1 MSYNPD
7 NPELPDGSDPTA
19 LPSEAKEARPYR
31 DHGKRAFANLIQPTD
46 LTVSKPKVPI
56 VTSQSKNPSRELA
69 KMFDMAIAVAALMED
84 EFEFSELYHTY
95 IDMFRNDP
103 DPKIRMAAGD
113 RIVKMVKDALVA
125 GGAVS
130 KVVESVQIRSPDGT
144 TAERSVIN
152 RSIIRSFQEDNS
164 HARPEPEVIPAALV
178 QAVGEVGNEAVLDP
192 NAPAIADPTVAPVDD
207 SFGGS
212 GGAGDGDGPSGIDPP
227 VGVPGDPV
235 VRPDPAQ

>member
-31 DHGKRAFANLIQPTD
+31 DHGKRAFANLIQPTQI
-46 LTVSKPKVPI
+46 VEARPKAPI

-69 KMFDMAIAVAALMED
+69 KMFDMAIAVAALMEE

-113 RIVKMVKDALVA
+113 RIMKMVKDALVA

-164 HARPEPEVIPAALV
+164 HARPEPEVIPPALI
-178 QAVGEVGNEAVLDP
+178 QAVGEVGSESVLDP
-192 NAPAIADPTVAPVDD
+192 NAPAIADPTLAPVDD
-207 SFGGS
+207 PVDRSS
-212 GGAGDGDGPSGIDPP
+212 GAGNGDSAGGVDHS
-227 VGVPGDPV
+227 VGVPSDPV